1 VTALG
6 RIVDNKYRLLRF
18 LGKGGMGTVW
28 VAEHIELRSK
38 VAIKFISTSNAR
50 AEQARRRFR
59 REARAAAALR
69 GPGVVQVFDYGIDAG
84 DPYIVMELLK
94 GETLAERMLREG
106 CLTVQDTTE
115 IAVQVANGLA
125 RAHHEG
131 IVHRDLKPQNIFLV
145 QDEVGLTVKILD
157 FGLAKVTDV
166 QAGTMGDLTQPG
178 NPLGTLQ
185 YMSPEQLSGG
195 KVDARTDVWAL
206 AMVVFECLLGRLPF
220 RDNKKSSMIPAIAR
234 GPLTPPSTFGDVP
247 PGFDTWFARG
257 TKRSVA
263 QRESSVRTLAQDLR
277 RLTQGLSGR
286 LRLYTEAAAPSIPR
300 FSAYPSNQSNAS
312 QNESLLHR
320 PDASVPAAINGRRDM
335 DHVALIAKLSR
346 TTGILWTRH
355 RSDVGQWIRLTVH
368 FDDEQRGHTT
378 LAKVLRVSD
387 APNATR
393 PSLWNY
399 ELTVRFAQPLEAVTG
414 SLSHITADTG

>member
-1 VTALG
+1 MTALG

-28 VAEHIELRSK
+28 VAEHMELRSK
-38 VAIKFISTSNAR
+38 VAIKFISTTNAR

-69 GPGVVQVFDYGIDAG
+69 GPGVVQVFDYGIDQG

-106 CLTVQDTTE
+106 CLTIQDTTE
-115 IAVQVANGLA
+115 IAGQVANALA

-145 QDEVGLTVKILD
+145 RDEVSLTVKILD
-157 FGLAKVTDV
+157 FGLAKVTDLQSTTV
-166 QAGTMGDLTQPG
+166 GDLTQPG

-234 GPLTPPSTFGDVP
+234 GPLAPPSTFGDVP
-247 PGFDTWFARG
+247 PGFDNWFARG
-257 TKRSVA
+257 TKRSMA
-263 QRESSVRTLAQDLR
+263 QRESSVRALAQDLR
-277 RLTQGLSGR
+277 RLTANLSGR
-286 LRLYTEAAAPSIPR
+286 CRLHAQASVPSLPS
-300 FSAYPSNQSNAS
+300 FNAYPSNPSTND
-312 QNESLLHR
+312 SLVHR
-320 PDASVPAAINGRRDM
+320 PEASVPAAINGRRDM
-335 DHVALIAKLSR
+335 DHVALIARLSR

-355 RSDVGQWIRLTVH
+355 RSEVGQWIRLTVH
-368 FDDEQRGHTT
+368 FDDEIRGHTT

-399 ELTVRFAQPLEAVTG
+399 ELTVRFAQPIEAVTG
-414 SLSHITADTG
+414 SLSPITADTG

>member
-1 VTALG
+1 
-6 RIVDNKYRLLRF
+6 
-18 LGKGGMGTVW
+18 MGTVW

-38 VAIKFISTSNAR
+38 VAIKFISTTNAR

-106 CLTVQDTTE
+106 CLTIQDTTE
-115 IAVQVANGLA
+115 IAVQVANALA

-145 QDEVGLTVKILD
+145 KDEVELTVKILD
-157 FGLAKVTDV
+157 FGLAKVTDLHSTTV
-166 QAGTMGDLTQPG
+166 GDLTQPG

-220 RDNKKSSMIPAIAR
+220 RDNKKSTMIPAIAR

-263 QRESSVRTLAQDLR
+263 HRESSVRTLAQELR
-277 RLTQGLSGR
+277 RLTTGLSGR
-286 LRLYTEAAAPSIPR
+286 LRLYTEAAAPSLPR
-300 FSAYPSNQSNAS
+300 FSAYPSNPST
-312 QNESLLHR
+312 NESLLHR
-320 PDASVPAAINGRRDM
+320 PNASVPAAINGQRDM

-355 RSDVGQWIRLTVH
+355 RSEVGHWIRLTVH